1 MSTEAQR
8 VQQAQNAN
16 SSSVESLFAGG
27 GEVGALMEAIDW
39 SQSPLGP
46 VRSWPQSLRTAVS
59 ICLHSR
65 FELFLWW
72 GPELVVLYNDAYRQT
87 LQRKHP
93 WALGIPGRVVWA
105 EIWPVI
111 GPMLENVMRTGE
123 ATWSTDLLLFLER
136 YGYPE
141 ETYHTFSYSPIIDE
155 QGQVAG
161 VFTAVTQTTEKVIS
175 ERQLALLHELAA
187 RAADARTWQDACEVS
202 AESLATDPKDLC
214 FALIY
219 IFDPAKKTF
228 VLAGASGIE
237 PRLPASPLSVR
248 SEDASTWPLA
258 DVLSQHDITSVSGID
273 TRFTDLPS
281 DTWDRAP
288 HTAAVVP
295 IAPSGPTG
303 RSGALVVGL
312 NPYRQLNDG
321 YRGFLKL
328 VAGQISASI
337 ANAHAYEE
345 ERQRAEALAEID
357 RAKTIFFSNVSHEF
371 RTPLTLMLGPVEDML
386 RDRTEPVPEVHAQRL
401 DLIYRNSLRL
411 LKLVNTLL
419 DFSRI
424 EAGRVQAR
432 YEPTDLSSVT
442 EELSSMFR
450 SATERAGLKLVVDC
464 KPLPE
469 AIYVDREMWEKIVFN
484 LLSNALKSTFEGEIR
499 VAVSH
504 SDGEAVLAVC
514 DTGTGIPEKEI
525 PHLFERFRRI
535 EGARRRTHEG
545 SGIGLALVAE
555 LVRMH
560 GGSIDVESKLHEGS
574 TFRIRLPLGHAHL
587 AAEQVADTSVRRQ
600 VSAGAAFHVQEAMS
614 WLPGHSG
621 LLSQSIERATMPET
635 LTQVDEERESSREA
649 GRLLVVDD
657 NRDMRDYLR
666 ELLSPEFEVE
676 TAPNGRIAFERAKAN
691 LPDLVVSDVM
701 MPEMDGLQLLTALR
715 QEPSTATIPLILVS
729 ARAGEEPA
737 IEGMEAGADDYVVKP
752 FTARELIARVHSHIK
767 IARDRQK
774 AYEVQAQLRTEME
787 EAKHQALAALENI
800 SDGFWLID
808 SDWCIQYLNSAAVDL
823 GRFSQEDVI
832 GKTFWEL
839 YPELEGTEAE
849 RQFRKAMEERVP
861 VEFEFYFEPWAS
873 YFVNRIYPS
882 PDNGIALYSRE
893 ISETKKAEDA
903 LRKAEKLAV
912 AGRMAAS
919 IAHEINNPLEAVTNL
934 VYIARNDATISPQAR
949 AFLEAA
955 ERELARLSQIANKTL
970 RFYRQSS
977 SATRVKIADVL
988 DSVVLL
994 FDTQLKQ
1001 KNIKV
1006 IRHIDESAT
1015 LLCLVGEI
1023 QQVFTNMVSNA
1034 IDAMKRGRQT
1044 PAQCTAGKGL
1054 VERFRSRH
1062 LGIDRR
1068 HRNRN
1073 TARRSQEVIRTVRD
1087 DKRGGWDGTGSM
1099 GLPRDSGT
1107 SRCPHTR
1114 PQSSGVRNDIRTVL
1128 PRKWHRSRK
1137 RDEAVGPAVIQL
1149 RLNSGECYTQP
1160 GRGVGIWVVPWLP
1173 KPAKRVRVPY
1183 PAPFLPSWS
1192 LRTSKPLQIY

>member
-1 MSTEAQR
+1 M
-8 VQQAQNAN
+8 QQTQKAN
-16 SSSVESLFAGG
+16 SSDKETLFAGG
-27 GEVGALMEAIDW
+27 GEVGELMEGIDW

-46 VRSWPQSLRTAVS
+46 VSLWPQSLRTAVS

-72 GPELVVLYNDAYRQT
+72 GSEFVILYNDAYRQT

-93 WALGIPGRVVWA
+93 WALGKPGHVVWA

-111 GPMLENVMRTGE
+111 GPMLERVVRTSE

-161 VFTAVTQTTEKVIS
+161 VFTAVTQTTDKVIS

-187 RAADARTWQDACEVS
+187 RTADARTWQDACEFS

-219 IFDPAKKTF
+219 VFDPANKTF
-228 VLAGASGIE
+228 ILAGASGIE
-237 PRLPASPLSVR
+237 PGLPAAPLNVPIEDLSV
-248 SEDASTWPLA
+248 WPLA
-258 DVLSQHDITSVSGID
+258 DVLTQHDISSVTGID
-273 TRFTDLPS
+273 ERFRDLPS
-281 DTWDRAP
+281 HIWDSLP
-288 HTAAVVP
+288 HTAAIVP

-312 NPYRQLNDG
+312 NPYRQLNEG

-357 RAKTIFFSNVSHEF
+357 HAKTIFFSNVSHEF
-371 RTPLTLMLGPVEDML
+371 RTPLTLMLGPVEDMI
-386 RDRTEPVPEVHAQRL
+386 RDRTEPMPEAHAQRL
-401 DLIYRNSLRL
+401 ELVHRNSLRL

-424 EAGRVQAR
+424 EAGRVQAK

-464 KPLPE
+464 EPFTEPV
-469 AIYVDREMWEKIVFN
+469 YVDREMWEKIVFN

-499 VAVSH
+499 IGVAET
-504 SDGEAVLAVC
+504 DGQAVLTVS
-514 DTGTGIPEKEI
+514 DTGTGISAGEL

-545 SGIGLALVAE
+545 SGIGLALVSE

-560 GGSIDVESKLHEGS
+560 GGSIDVESKLNEGT
-574 TFRIRLPLGHAHL
+574 TFRVRLPLGHAHL
-587 AAEQVADTSVRRQ
+587 ATDRVCNVSVPRQ
-600 VSAGAAFHVQEAMS
+600 LSASAAFYVEEATS
-614 WLPGHSG
+614 WLDGHSG
-621 LLSQSIERATMPET
+621 LLNESVERGTEAEAPRSIASAKRNAGGET
-635 LTQVDEERESSREA
+635 A
-649 GRLLVVDD
+649 RLLVVDD
-657 NRDMRDYLR
+657 NRDMRDYL
-666 ELLSPEFEVE
+666 EQLLSPEFEVE
-676 TAPNGRIAFERAKAN
+676 TAPNGRIAFERAKAS

-715 QEPSTATIPLILVS
+715 QEASTATIPLILVS

-737 IEGMEAGADDYVVKP
+737 IEGMEAGADDYVIKP

-767 IARDRQK
+767 IAHYRRQ
-774 AYEVQAQLRTEME
+774 AYEIQSRLRTEME
-787 EAKHQALAALENI
+787 EAKQQALAALENI

-808 SDWCIQYLNSAAVDL
+808 SNWCVQYVNSAAVEL
-823 GRFSQEDVI
+823 GRFSRDEVI
-832 GKTFWEL
+832 GRSLWDI
-839 YPELEGTEAE
+839 YPDLKETELE
-849 RQFRKAMEERVP
+849 RKLRKAMEERIP
-861 VEFEFYFEPWAS
+861 VEFEFFFQPWSA
-873 YFVNRIYPS
+873 YYENRVYPA
-882 PDNGIALYSRE
+882 PENGIALYSRE
-893 ISETKKAEDA
+893 ISEAKKAEDA

-955 ERELARLSQIANKTL
+955 ERELSRLSQIANKTL

-977 SATRVKIADVL
+977 SASRVRLADIL
-988 DSVVLL
+988 DSVLLL

-1006 IRHIDESAT
+1006 IRRFDENAT

-1023 QQVFTNMVSNA
+1023 QQVFTNLVSNA
-1034 IDAMKRGRQT
+1034 IDSMPRDGKLLLTVRQRRDWSRDSGHGIWVSIADT
-1044 PAQCTAGKGL
+1044 GTGIPTAIRKKLFEPFVTTKGEGGTGL
-1054 VERFRSRH
+1054 GLWVSREILDRHGAHIRVRSRVG
-1062 LGIDRR
+1062 LGTTFGVFFPDDGIDRVK
-1068 HRNRN
+1068 
-1073 TARRSQEVIRTVRD
+1073 A
-1087 DKRGGWDGTGSM
+1087 
-1099 GLPRDSGT
+1099 
-1107 SRCPHTR
+1107 
-1114 PQSSGVRNDIRTVL
+1114 
-1128 PRKWHRSRK
+1128 
-1137 RDEAVGPAVIQL
+1137 
-1149 RLNSGECYTQP
+1149 
-1160 GRGVGIWVVPWLP
+1160 
-1173 KPAKRVRVPY
+1173 AKSIV
-1183 PAPFLPSWS
+1183 
-1192 LRTSKPLQIY
+1192 Q

>member
-1 MSTEAQR
+1 MQEAQKAGSSNTEA
-8 VQQAQNAN
+8 
-16 SSSVESLFAGG
+16 LFAGG

-39 SQSPLGP
+39 SQTPLGP
-46 VRSWPQSLRTAVS
+46 VSSWPQSLRTAVS

-72 GPELVVLYNDAYRQT
+72 GPEFVMLYNDAYRQT

-93 WALGIPGRVVWA
+93 WALGKPGRVVWA

-141 ETYHTFSYSPIIDE
+141 ETYHTFSYSPVFDE

-161 VFTAVTQTTEKVIS
+161 VFTAVQQTTDTVIG

-187 RAADARTWQDACEVS
+187 RAADARTWQEACQVS
-202 AESLATDPKDLC
+202 AESLATDPRDLC

-219 IFDPAKKTF
+219 VFDSSKKTF

-237 PRLPASPLSVR
+237 VGLPASPLSVPL
-248 SEDASTWPLA
+248 EDVSTWPLA
-258 DVLSQHDITSVSGID
+258 DVLTQHDITSVPGID
-273 TRFTDLPS
+273 ERFCDLPS
-281 DTWDRAP
+281 QSWGRSP
-288 HTAAVVP
+288 HTAAIVP

-312 NPYRQLNDG
+312 NPYRQLNDA

-357 RAKTIFFSNVSHEF
+357 RAKTLFFSNVSHEF
-371 RTPLTLMLGPVEDML
+371 RTPLTLMLGPVEDMI
-386 RDRTEPVPEVHAQRL
+386 RDRTQPMPIAHAQRL
-401 DLIYRNSLRL
+401 DLVHRNSLRL

-424 EAGRVQAR
+424 EAGRVQAK
-432 YEPTDLSSVT
+432 YEPTDLAAVT

-450 SATERAGLKLVVDC
+450 SATEHAGLKLLVECD
-464 KPLPE
+464 PLTEPV
-469 AIYVDREMWEKIVFN
+469 YVDREMWEKIVFN
-484 LLSNALKSTFEGEIR
+484 LLSNALKSTFDGEIR
-499 VAVSH
+499 VLVAQT
-504 SDGEAVLAVC
+504 DGQAVLSVS
-514 DTGTGIPEKEI
+514 DTGTGIPAGEL

-545 SGIGLALVAE
+545 SGIGLALVSE

-560 GGSIDVESKLHEGS
+560 GGSIDVESTLHEGT
-574 TFRIRLPLGHAHL
+574 TFRVRLPLGHHHL
-587 AAEQVADTSVRRQ
+587 ATDRVSDTSVRRQ
-600 VSAGAAFHVQEAMS
+600 VSPGAAFYVQEAMS
-614 WLPGHSG
+614 WLPGHTVQ
-621 LLSQSIERATMPET
+621 LSDSVEHATELHAPT
-635 LTQVDEERESSREA
+635 RVGTAKREA
-649 GRLLVVDD
+649 GEETPRLLVVDD
-657 NRDMRDYLR
+657 NRDMRDYLQ
-666 ELLSPEFEVE
+666 ELLSPEFQVE
-676 TAPNGRIAFERAKAN
+676 TAPNGRVAFERAKVS

-767 IARDRQK
+767 IARYRRQ
-774 AYEVQAQLRTEME
+774 AYEIQAQLRTEME
-787 EAKHQALAALENI
+787 EAKRQALAALENI

-808 SDWCIQYLNSAAVDL
+808 SSWRIQYVNSAAVEL
-823 GRFSQEDVI
+823 GRFSREDVV
-832 GKTFWEL
+832 GKSLWEL
-839 YPELEGTEAE
+839 YPEVRGTELE
-849 RQFRKAMEERVP
+849 RQFRTAMEERIP
-861 VEFEFYFEPWAS
+861 VEFEFFFQPWSA
-873 YFVNRIYPS
+873 YYMNRVYPV
-882 PDNGIALYSRE
+882 PEDGIAFYSRE
-893 ISETKKAEDA
+893 ISESKKAEDA

-955 ERELARLSQIANKTL
+955 ERELSRLSQIANKTL

-977 SATRVKIADVL
+977 SASRIRVL
-988 DSVVLL
+988 DIFDSVLLL
-994 FDTQLKQ
+994 FDSQLKQ

-1006 IRHIDESAT
+1006 VRRFDENAT
-1015 LLCLVGEI
+1015 LNCLVGEI
-1023 QQVFTNMVSNA
+1023 QQVFTNLVSNA
-1034 IDAMKRGRQT
+1034 IDSMQRD
-1044 PAQCTAGKGL
+1044 GKL
-1054 VERFRSRH
+1054 W
-1062 LGIDRR
+1062 L
-1068 HRNRN
+1068 
-1073 TARRSQEVIRTVRD
+1073 TVREGKD
-1087 DKRGGWDGTGSM
+1087 WSN
-1099 GLPRDSGT
+1099 
-1107 SRCPHTR
+1107 
-1114 PQSSGVRNDIRTVL
+1114 SSGR
-1128 PRKWHRSRK
+1128 
-1137 RDEAVGPAVIQL
+1137 
-1149 RLNSGECYTQP
+1149 
-1160 GRGVGIWVVPWLP
+1160 GIWVSIADTGAGILP
-1173 KPAKRVRVPY
+1173 NIRKKLFEPFVTTKGEGGTGLGLWVSREILDRHGANIHVHSRAGCGTTFGVFFPDEGIERVNAAKLS
-1183 PAPFLPSWS
+1183 A
-1192 LRTSKPLQIY
+1192 

>member
-1 MSTEAQR
+1 M
-8 VQQAQNAN
+8 QQAQNAN
-16 SSSVESLFAGG
+16 SSNIEALFAGG
-27 GEVGALMEAIDW
+27 GETGSLMASMDW
-39 SQSPLGP
+39 ANTPLGP
-46 VRSWPQSLRTAVS
+46 VQGWPQNLKTCLRIILT
-59 ICLHSR
+59 SR
-65 FELFLWW
+65 QPMFVWW
-72 GPELVVLYNDAYRQT
+72 GDDLINLYNDAYKSIVGD
-87 LQRKHP
+87 KHP
-93 WALGIPGRVVWA
+93 EALGQPARVVWR
-105 EIWPVI
+105 EIWDQVEPRAKSAMQTNE
-111 GPMLENVMRTGE
+111 GTYDE
-123 ATWSTDLLLFLER
+123 ALLLIMER
-136 YGYPE
+136 YGYQE
-141 ETYHTFSYSPIIDE
+141 ETYYTFSYSPVPNDQGGTGGIICANTDD
-155 QGQVAG
+155 
-161 VFTAVTQTTEKVIS
+161 TQRIIS
-175 ERQLALLHELAA
+175 ERQLALLRELAA
-187 RAADARTWQDACEVS
+187 TTADARTWQEACTLSVQ
-202 AESLATDPKDLC
+202 SLASDPRDLC

-219 IFDPAKKTF
+219 LLDPARKVHT
-228 VLAGASGIE
+228 LAGATGIE
-237 PRLPASPLSVR
+237 VGQPASPLTIQV
-248 SEDASTWPLA
+248 DDPSTWPLDRVIA
-258 DVLSQHDITSVSGID
+258 EHSVLSVPAIDILFGE
-273 TRFTDLPS
+273 LPRG
-281 DTWDRAP
+281 TWQRPP
-288 HTAAVVP
+288 HTAAVIP

-303 RSGALVVGL
+303 RAGALVVGL
-312 NPYRQLNDG
+312 NPYRQLDES

-337 ANAHAYEE
+337 ANAQAYEE
-345 ERQRAEALAEID
+345 ARQRAEALAEID

-386 RDRTEPVPEVHAQRL
+386 RDRTQPVSDVHARRL
-401 DLIYRNSLRL
+401 ELIHRNSLRL

-442 EELSSMFR
+442 EEISSMFR
-450 SATERAGLKLVVDC
+450 SATERAGLNLVVEC
-464 KPLPE
+464 EPLRE
-469 AIYVDREMWEKIVFN
+469 SVYVDREMWEKIVFN
-484 LLSNALKSTFEGEIR
+484 LLSNALKSTFDGEIR
-499 VAVSH
+499 VSVAETDSEVVVSV
-504 SDGEAVLAVC
+504 SDS
-514 DTGTGIPEKEI
+514 GTGIPEKEI

-545 SGIGLALVAE
+545 SGIGLALVSE

-560 GGSIDVESKLHEGS
+560 GGSIEVESKLNKGS
-574 TFRIRLPLGHAHL
+574 TFRVRLPLGHAHL
-587 AAEQVADTSVRRQ
+587 ATDQISDSGVRRQ
-600 VSAGAAFHVQEAMS
+600 VSAGAAFYVQEAMS

-621 LLSQSIERATMPET
+621 LLSESIERATMPET
-635 LTQVDEERESSREA
+635 LTQVEEERESSRET

-767 IARDRQK
+767 IARDRRK

-823 GRFSQEDVI
+823 GRFSQQDVI
-832 GKTFWEL
+832 GKTLWEL
-839 YPELEGTEAE
+839 YPGLEGTEAE

-1034 IDAMKRGRQT
+1034 IDAMKRDGKLLLSVRQ
-1044 PAQCTAGKGL
+1044 GKDWSNGSGGGVWVSIADTGTGIVPGIRKKLFEPFVTTKGESGTGL
-1054 VERFRSRH
+1054 GLWVSREILERHGAHIHVRSRAECGTTFG
-1062 LGIDRR
+1062 LFFPENGIDRA
-1068 HRNRN
+1068 N
-1073 TARRSQEVIRTVRD
+1073 A
-1087 DKRGGWDGTGSM
+1087 
-1099 GLPRDSGT
+1099 
-1107 SRCPHTR
+1107 
-1114 PQSSGVRNDIRTVL
+1114 
-1128 PRKWHRSRK
+1128 
-1137 RDEAVGPAVIQL
+1137 
-1149 RLNSGECYTQP
+1149 
-1160 GRGVGIWVVPWLP
+1160 P
-1173 KPAKRVRVPY
+1173 KPSDR
-1183 PAPFLPSWS
+1183 
-1192 LRTSKPLQIY
+1192 Q

>member
-1 MSTEAQR
+1 MVTVWFVDQTRRKYQIGPLETKTRMSIEAQR
-8 VQQAQNAN
+8 VQEAQNAN
-16 SSSVESLFAGG
+16 STNVESLFVGG

-46 VRSWPQSLRTAVS
+46 VSSWPQSLRTAVS

-72 GPELVVLYNDAYRQT
+72 GPDLVVLYNDAYRQT

-93 WALGIPGRVVWA
+93 WALGKPGRVVWA

-141 ETYHTFSYSPIIDE
+141 ETYHTFSYSPIIGE
-155 QGQVAG
+155 EGHVAG

-187 RAADARTWQDACEVS
+187 RAADARTWQHACEVS

-219 IFDPAKKTF
+219 IFDPAKQTF
-228 VLAGASGIE
+228 VLAGTSGIE
-237 PRLPASPLSVR
+237 PGLPASPLSVR
-248 SEDASTWPLA
+248 IADASTWPLA
-258 DVLSQHDITSVSGID
+258 EVLSQHDITSVPGID

-281 DTWDRAP
+281 DTWDRTP

-337 ANAHAYEE
+337 ANAQAYEE
-345 ERQRAEALAEID
+345 ARQRAEALAEID

-386 RDRTEPVPEVHAQRL
+386 RDRTQPVPEAHAQRL
-401 DLIYRNSLRL
+401 ELVHRNSLRL

-424 EAGRVQAR
+424 EAGRVQAK

-464 KPLPE
+464 KPLSE

-484 LLSNALKSTFEGEIR
+484 LLSNALKSTFAGEIR
-499 VAVSH
+499 VAVDA
-504 SDGEAVLAVC
+504 SDGHFVLTVA
-514 DTGTGIPEKEI
+514 DTGTGIPEDEI

-545 SGIGLALVAE
+545 SGIGLALVSE

-574 TFRIRLPLGHAHL
+574 TFRVRLPLGHTHL
-587 AAEQVADTSVRRQ
+587 ATDQISGASVRRQ
-600 VSAGAAFHVQEAMS
+600 ISAGAAFYVQEAMS
-614 WLPGHSG
+614 WLPGHSTQF
-621 LLSQSIERATMPET
+621 SDSIEHGAAVDVPLP
-635 LTQVDEERESSREA
+635 LTSPTRGRGGKTA
-649 GRLLVVDD
+649 RLLVVDD

-676 TAPNGRIAFERAKAN
+676 IASNGRIAFERAKAS

-701 MPEMDGLQLLTALR
+701 MPEMDGMQLLTALR
-715 QEPSTATIPLILVS
+715 QESSTATIPLILVS

-767 IARDRQK
+767 IARYRQK
-774 AYEVQAQLRTEME
+774 AYEIQAQLRTEME
-787 EAKHQALAALENI
+787 EARRQALAALENI

-823 GRFSQEDVI
+823 GRISREGVT
-832 GKTFWEL
+832 GKTLWEL
-839 YPELEGTEAE
+839 YPQLRGTEAE
-849 RQFRKAMEERVP
+849 RQYTKAMEERVP
-861 VEFEFYFEPWAS
+861 VEFEFFFEPWSA
-873 YFVNRIYPS
+873 YFANRVYPS
-882 PDNGIALYSRE
+882 PDNGIAIYSRE
-893 ISETKKAEDA
+893 ISEAKKAEDA

-977 SATRVKIADVL
+977 SATRVKLADVL

-994 FDTQLKQ
+994 FDNQLKQ

-1006 IRHIDESAT
+1006 IRRVDRDAS

-1023 QQVFTNMVSNA
+1023 QQVFTNLVSNA
-1034 IDAMKRGRQT
+1034 IDSMQRDGKLLLSVRK
-1044 PAQCTAGKGL
+1044 GKGWSK
-1054 VERFRSRH
+1054 ESTE
-1062 LGIDRR
+1062 GIRVSIGD
-1068 HRNRN
+1068 
-1073 TARRSQEVIRTVRD
+1073 T
-1087 DKRGGWDGTGSM
+1087 GTGM
-1099 GLPRDSGT
+1099 APEIKKRLFEPFVTTKGEGGTGLGLWV
-1107 SRCPHTR
+1107 SREILDRH
-1114 PQSSGVRNDIRTVL
+1114 G
-1128 PRKWHRSRK
+1128 
-1137 RDEAVGPAVIQL
+1137 A
-1149 RLNSGECYTQP
+1149 
-1160 GRGVGIWVVPWLP
+1160 
-1173 KPAKRVRVPY
+1173 RVRVRSREGSGTTFSVFFPENAINRADS
-1183 PAPFLPSWS
+1183 PKSTG
-1192 LRTSKPLQIY
+1192 R

>member
-1 MSTEAQR
+1 M
-8 VQQAQNAN
+8 QQAQNAN
-16 SSSVESLFAGG
+16 SSNVEALFAGG

-46 VRSWPQSLRTAVS
+46 VSSWPQSLRTAVS

-72 GPELVVLYNDAYRQT
+72 GPDLVVLYNDAYRQT

-93 WALGIPGRVVWA
+93 WALGKPGRAVWA

-136 YGYPE
+136 HGYPE

-175 ERQLALLHELAA
+175 GRQLALLHELAA

-202 AESLATDPKDLC
+202 AESLSTDPKDLC

-219 IFDPAKKTF
+219 VFDPAKKAF

-237 PRLPASPLSVR
+237 PGLPASPLSVR
-248 SEDASTWPLA
+248 IEDASTWPLA

-273 TRFTDLPS
+273 TRFADLPS

-303 RSGALVVGL
+303 LSGALVVGL
-312 NPYRQLNDG
+312 NPYRQLDDS

-337 ANAHAYEE
+337 ANAQAYEE
-345 ERQRAEALAEID
+345 ARQRAEALAEID

-401 DLIYRNSLRL
+401 DLVYRSSLRL

-419 DFSRI
+419 DFSRL

-432 YEPTDLSSVT
+432 YEPTDLASVT

-450 SATERAGLKLVVDC
+450 SAIERAGLKLVVDC

-469 AIYVDREMWEKIVFN
+469 PIYVDREMWEKIVFN

-499 VAVSH
+499 VAVEA
-504 SDGEAVLAVC
+504 SDGHAVLTVA
-514 DTGTGIPEKEI
+514 DTGTGIPEDEI

-545 SGIGLALVAE
+545 SGIGLALVSE

-560 GGSIDVESKLHEGS
+560 GGSIEVDSKLHQG
-574 TFRIRLPLGHAHL
+574 TAFHIRLPLGHAHL
-587 AAEQVADTSVRRQ
+587 ATNQISDTSVRRQ

-614 WLPGHSG
+614 WLPGHSAP
-621 LLSQSIERATMPET
+621 SIDPVGRATEFAVPIET
-635 LTQVDEERESSREA
+635 GLPRNEEGEESARV
-649 GRLLVVDD
+649 LVVDD
-657 NRDMRDYLR
+657 NRDMRDYLK
-666 ELLSPEFEVE
+666 ELLSSQFDVE
-676 TAPNGRIAFERAKAN
+676 TAPNGRIAFERAKAS

-737 IEGMEAGADDYVVKP
+737 IEGMETGADDYVVKP

-767 IARDRQK
+767 IARDRRK
-774 AYEVQAQLRTEME
+774 AYEIQAQLRTEME

-823 GRFSQEDVI
+823 GRFSQEEVI

-839 YPELEGTEAE
+839 YPQLEGTEAE
-849 RQFRKAMEERVP
+849 RQFRKAMEKRVP
-861 VEFEFYFEPWAS
+861 VEFEFFFEPWSA
-873 YFVNRIYPS
+873 YFANRVYPS
-882 PDNGIALYSRE
+882 PENGIAIYSRE

-1006 IRHIDESAT
+1006 IRHVDQDAS

-1023 QQVFTNMVSNA
+1023 QQVFTNLVSNA
-1034 IDAMKRGRQT
+1034 IDSMQRDGKLLLSVHKGKDWSKRLTEGIRVSIADTGTGIQPEIKKRLFEPFVT
-1044 PAQCTAGKGL
+1044 TKGDGGTGL
-1054 VERFRSRH
+1054 GLWVSREILDRHKAPIRVRSR
-1062 LGIDRR
+1062 L
-1068 HRNRN
+1068 
-1073 TARRSQEVIRTVRD
+1073 
-1087 DKRGGWDGTGSM
+1087 
-1099 GLPRDSGT
+1099 
-1107 SRCPHTR
+1107 
-1114 PQSSGVRNDIRTVL
+1114 
-1128 PRKWHRSRK
+1128 
-1137 RDEAVGPAVIQL
+1137 
-1149 RLNSGECYTQP
+1149 
-1160 GRGVGIWVVPWLP
+1160 GRGTAFNIFFPENGIN
-1173 KPAKRVRVPY
+1173 RVDADK
-1183 PAPFLPSWS
+1183 AP
-1192 LRTSKPLQIY
+1192 

>member
-1 MSTEAQR
+1 M
-8 VQQAQNAN
+8 QQAQNAN
-16 SSSVESLFAGG
+16 SSNVEALFAGG

-46 VRSWPQSLRTAVS
+46 VTSWPQSLRTAVS
-59 ICLHSR
+59 ICMHSR

-72 GPELVVLYNDAYRQT
+72 GPDLVVLYNDAYRQT

-93 WALGIPGRVVWA
+93 WALGKPGRVVWA

-111 GPMLENVMRTGE
+111 GPMLENVVRTGE
-123 ATWSTDLLLFLER
+123 ATWSADLLLFLER

-175 ERQLALLHELAA
+175 ERQLALLHALAA

-202 AESLATDPKDLC
+202 AESLTTDPKDLC

-219 IFDPAKKTF
+219 VFDPAKKTF

-237 PRLPASPLSVR
+237 PGLPASPLSVR
-248 SEDASTWPLA
+248 IEDASTWPLA
-258 DVLSQHDITSVSGID
+258 EVLSQHDITSVSGID

-345 ERQRAEALAEID
+345 ERRRAEALSEID

-386 RDRTEPVPEVHAQRL
+386 RDRTQPIPEAHAQRL
-401 DLIYRNSLRL
+401 DLVYRNSLRL

-424 EAGRVQAR
+424 EAGRVQAK

-464 KPLPE
+464 KPLSE
-469 AIYVDREMWEKIVFN
+469 TIYVDREMWEKIVFN

-499 VAVSH
+499 VAVDA
-504 SDGEAVLAVC
+504 SDGHVVLTVA
-514 DTGTGIPEKEI
+514 DTGTGIPEDEI

-545 SGIGLALVAE
+545 SGIGLALVSE

-560 GGSIDVESKLHEGS
+560 GGSIEVESKLDEG
-574 TFRIRLPLGHAHL
+574 TAFHIRLPLGHAHL
-587 AAEQVADTSVRRQ
+587 ANDQISDTSVRRQ

-614 WLPGHSG
+614 WLPGHSIQ
-621 LLSQSIERATMPET
+621 LSESIERGTALDAAIPSAVPT
-635 LTQVDEERESSREA
+635 LGEGGEVA
-649 GRLLVVDD
+649 RLLVVDD
-657 NRDMRDYLR
+657 NRDMRDYLQ
-666 ELLSPEFEVE
+666 ELLSPAFEVE
-676 TAPNGRIAFERAKAN
+676 TAPNGRIAFERAKAS

-767 IARDRQK
+767 IARDRHK
-774 AYEVQAQLRTEME
+774 AYEVQAQLRTEIE
-787 EAKHQALAALENI
+787 EAKRQALAALENI
-800 SDGFWLID
+800 GDGFWLID
-808 SDWCIQYLNSAAVDL
+808 SNWCIQYLNSAAVDL
-823 GRFSQEDVI
+823 GRIPREDLA
-832 GKTFWEL
+832 GKTLWEL
-839 YPELEGTEAE
+839 YPQLHGTDVE
-849 RQFRKAMEERVP
+849 RQYRKAMVERVP
-861 VEFEFYFEPWAS
+861 VEFEFFFQPWSAYFA
-873 YFVNRIYPS
+873 NRVYPS
-882 PDNGIALYSRE
+882 PDNGIAIYSRE
-893 ISETKKAEDA
+893 ISEAKKVEDA

-977 SATRVKIADVL
+977 SATRVRLADVL

-1006 IRHIDESAT
+1006 IRHIDDSAT

-1023 QQVFTNMVSNA
+1023 QQVFTNLVSNA
-1034 IDAMKRGRQT
+1034 IDAMKQDGKLWLSVRQGKDWSNASGRGIWVSIADTGTGIPPGIRKKLFEPFVT
-1044 PAQCTAGKGL
+1044 TKGEGGTGL
-1054 VERFRSRH
+1054 GLWVSREILERHGTHVHVRSRVECGTTFG
-1062 LGIDRR
+1062 LFFPENGIDRA
-1068 HRNRN
+1068 N
-1073 TARRSQEVIRTVRD
+1073 AR
-1087 DKRGGWDGTGSM
+1087 K
-1099 GLPRDSGT
+1099 PSG
-1107 SRCPHTR
+1107 
-1114 PQSSGVRNDIRTVL
+1114 
-1128 PRKWHRSRK
+1128 
-1137 RDEAVGPAVIQL
+1137 
-1149 RLNSGECYTQP
+1149 QP
-1160 GRGVGIWVVPWLP
+1160 
-1173 KPAKRVRVPY
+1173 
-1183 PAPFLPSWS
+1183 
-1192 LRTSKPLQIY
+1192 